1 MFIWITLIF
10 LILYSSQDKYVLG
23 TQSTVYYCGTDLRKY
38 TESVTFCEEQ
48 NGRLLRYGQMFVE
61 VVRTCEQN
69 TKPIYVWTGTPWYKK
84 IRELYM

>member
-1 MFIWITLIF
+1 MFICITLIF

-23 TQSTVYYCGTDLRKY
+23 TQSTVYYSGADLRGY
-38 TESVTFCEEQ
+38 TESVAFCEEQ
-48 NGRLLRYGQMFVE
+48 NGRFLRYGQLFVE

-69 TKPIYVWTGTPWYKK
+69 TNQIIVWTGTPWYKE